1 MTKEQLNRRR
11 FQVKRTSQE
20 KFVRSGWQRFTTYY
34 RQEHVTWLKKL
45 AVKRKMYLVDVI
57 DEMVDEY
64 RKKGDT

>member
-1 MTKEQLNRRR
+1 M
-11 FQVKRTSQE
+11 
-20 KFVRSGWQRFTTYY
+20 
-34 RQEHVTWLKKL
+34 WLKKL